1 MGEAQLSSRTAGLLT
16 FIDYSSPL
24 QGRLKEV
31 KIFAFLISHFSF
43 LISHLK
49 NHFSFLISNL
59 SFLNG
64 APVFAPN
71 GSHIA
76 IFLIIEFHIEAIRID
91 IVETNHISFCDIAVD
106 GSLAV
111 LGSIGSSEIP

>member
-31 KIFAFLISHFSF
+31 IFFAFLISHFSF
-43 LISHLK
+43 LIS
-49 NHFSFLISNL
+49 NL
-59 SFLNG
+59 SFSNG
-64 APVFAPN
+64 APVFVPN

-76 IFLIIEFHIEAIRID
+76 IFLIIEFDAD
-91 IVETNHISFCDIAVD
+91 
-106 GSLAV
+106 
-111 LGSIGSSEIP
+111 SI